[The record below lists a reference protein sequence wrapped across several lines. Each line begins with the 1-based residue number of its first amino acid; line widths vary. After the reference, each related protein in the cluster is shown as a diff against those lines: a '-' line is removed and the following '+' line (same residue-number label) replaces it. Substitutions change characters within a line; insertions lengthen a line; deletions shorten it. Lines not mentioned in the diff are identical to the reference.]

1 MTRSQRP
8 MTGFISLL
16 LLVLP
21 SPGRADFTAGAQ
33 AVNRG
38 DNETVWEAWRPLAE
52 HGDAPTQY
60 LLGVMYDTG
69 EGVQQD
75 YQEAVRWYQRA
86 AEQGHAQAQYTLA
99 LMYSSGT
106 GVTQDTREAAR
117 WYRLAA
123 EQGHALGQVML
134 GQLHRDGR
142 GVPLD
147 YVQALLWFT
156 LSAAQGNVV
165 ATVLRDG
172 LASKMMPPQIAEADR
187 LTREWKPKKH
197 L

>member
-1 MTRSQRP
+1 
-8 MTGFISLL
+8 MTGIISLL

-21 SPGRADFTAGAQ
+21 SPGWADFTAGPR
-33 AVNRG
+33 AVGRG
-38 DNETVWEAWRPLAE
+38 GDEIALEAWQPLAE
-52 HGDAPTQY
+52 QGDAPTQY

-99 LMYSSGT
+99 LMYSSGA
-106 GVTQDTREAAR
+106 GVTQDIREAAR

-123 EQGHALGQVML
+123 EQGYALGQVML
-134 GQLHRDGR
+134 GQLCRGGR
-142 GVPLD
+142 GVPQD
-147 YVQALLWFT
+147 HVQALLWFT
-156 LSAAQGNVV
+156 LSAAQGNAV
-165 ATVLRDG
+165 AVVLRDG
-172 LASKMMPPQIAEADR
+172 LASKMTPAQIAEAER
-187 LTREWKPKKH
+187 LAGEWKSKKH